1 MRGLLG
7 IALVLGLGLVSAA
20 LDEES
25 GIRSWL
31 HLRSELQEARARVA
45 ALRAET
51 RRLNEEAEQLESGD
65 FALERAIREELE
77 RVRPGQTLVRLRP
90 GDVPSARIP

>member
-7 IALVLGLGLVSAA
+7 VALLLGLGLVRAA
-20 LDEES
+20 LDQES
-25 GIRSWL
+25 GVRSWL
-31 HLRSELQEARARVA
+31 HLRSELEEARARVA
-45 ALRAET
+45 VLREEN
-51 RRLNEEAEQLESGD
+51 RRLHEEAELLESGD

-77 RVRPGQTLVRLRP
+77 LARPGQILLRLRR

>member
-7 IALVLGLGLVSAA
+7 VALLLSLGLVSAA
-20 LDEES
+20 LDEDS
-25 GIRSWL
+25 GVQSWL
-31 HLRSELQEARARVA
+31 HLRSELEEARARVA
-45 ALRAET
+45 ALREET
-51 RRLNEEAEQLESGD
+51 RRLHEEAGQLESGE

-77 RVRPGQTLVRLRP
+77 LARPGQTLLRLRR